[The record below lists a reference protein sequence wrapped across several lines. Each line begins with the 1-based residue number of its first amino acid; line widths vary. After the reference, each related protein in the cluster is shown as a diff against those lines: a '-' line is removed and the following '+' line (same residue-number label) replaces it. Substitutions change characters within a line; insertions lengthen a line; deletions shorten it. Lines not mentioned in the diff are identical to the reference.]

1 MNAKKIFLEYIDK
14 DANSFDE
21 VMQAFGMPKDTDEQ
35 KKARSAAIQAG
46 MKNAAAVPLAVAKG
60 TVEIMPLIKE
70 AVAKGNSNAVTDAA
84 VAGMQAR
91 TAVLGA
97 LYNVKINLGS
107 IKDEEFVA
115 KVSGEVAEI
124 EKQALAIEA
133 EIISIA
139 NSKL

>member
-1 MNAKKIFLEYIDK
+1 
-14 DANSFDE
+14 
-21 VMQAFGMPKDTDEQ
+21 
-35 KKARSAAIQAG
+35 
-46 MKNAAAVPLAVAKG
+46 
-60 TVEIMPLIKE
+60 MPLIKE